1 MAIRPYTPGRMAIL
15 ATARN
20 LGKSFSSRPLFEGV
34 GFTLSEG
41 ERIGLIGPNGAGK
54 TTLLRILAG
63 VDSPDQGELALRRG
77 LRVGHLAQ
85 VPEFQPG
92 QTVREAV
99 LEPAA
104 RIADS
109 DHQWQAAAR
118 ADELISRLELSGP
131 QAGAEARVDNL
142 SGGWRKRV
150 ALAREL
156 VREPELLLLDEPTN
170 HLDVESILWLEKF
183 LAQAPFATVTVTH
196 DRLFLQRVSNR
207 ILELD
212 RRNEGGLLSVDGDY
226 ATFLERKEEL
236 MATQERQE
244 TTMRNTLRR
253 ETEWLRR
260 GAKARSTKQQARIQ
274 RAEALVETVG
284 ELSARNV
291 TGTAG
296 LDFGKAGRQPKRLI
310 EAKGIAKAYAGKSIF
325 QSIDLFLG
333 PGSRLGLIGKNG
345 CGKSTL
351 LRVLVGQESPDTGEV
366 LRADNLKVAYFEQ
379 QRESLDPNLTVID
392 TLCPGG
398 DQVDFRGTWVHVNGY
413 LSRFL
418 FRAEQGKLRVG
429 QLSGGEQ
436 SRLALARLMLRP
448 ANVLVLDEPT
458 NDLDLATLDV
468 LEDTLLNFDGA
479 VLLVSHDR
487 YFLDRTTTSL
497 LAFSDLPGGQVT
509 HLVGLSQWEAW
520 YAAELES
527 SAAAG
532 RGKPGAS
539 RAPSNAS
546 KRKLSYKD
554 QRDFDSIEAR
564 IAAAEARLA
573 GLEAEQ
579 ASPALASNASR
590 LVELIG
596 QTESA
601 RADVEALYARW
612 SELEAILAES

>member
-1 MAIRPYTPGRMAIL
+1 MVVRQIAPIL
-15 ATARN
+15 
-20 LGKSFSSRPLFEGV
+20 
-34 GFTLSEG
+34 LSAL
-41 ERIGLIGPNGAGK
+41 RRFPAVVITGPRRSGK
-54 TTLLRILAG
+54 TTLLRLL
-63 VDSPDQGELALRRG
+63 QGELAPDSGTIRTAD
-77 LRVGHLAQ
+77 HLKI
-85 VPEFQPG
+85 V
-92 QTVREAV
+92 
-99 LEPAA
+99 
-104 RIADS
+104 
-109 DHQWQAAAR
+109 
-118 ADELISRLELSGP
+118 
-131 QAGAEARVDNL
+131 
-142 SGGWRKRV
+142 
-150 ALAREL
+150 
-156 VREPELLLLDEPTN
+156 
-170 HLDVESILWLEKF
+170 
-183 LAQAPFATVTVTH
+183 
-196 DRLFLQRVSNR
+196 
-207 ILELD
+207 
-212 RRNEGGLLSVDGDY
+212 
-226 ATFLERKEEL
+226 
-236 MATQERQE
+236 
-244 TTMRNTLRR
+244 
-253 ETEWLRR
+253 
-260 GAKARSTKQQARIQ
+260 
-274 RAEALVETVG
+274 
-284 ELSARNV
+284 
-291 TGTAG
+291 
-296 LDFGKAGRQPKRLI
+296 
-310 EAKGIAKAYAGKSIF
+310 
-325 QSIDLFLG
+325 
-333 PGSRLGLIGKNG
+333 
-345 CGKSTL
+345 
-351 LRVLVGQESPDTGEV
+351 
-366 LRADNLKVAYFEQ
+366 YFEQ

-436 SRLALARLMLRP
+436 SRLAIARLMLRP
-448 ANVLVLDEPT
+448 ANILVLDEPT
-458 NDLDLATLDV
+458 NDLDLATLDD
-468 LEDTLLNFDGA
+468 LEDTLINFDGA

-554 QRDFDSIEAR
+554 QRDFDTIEAR

>member
-1 MAIRPYTPGRMAIL
+1 MAIL
-15 ATARN
+15 VTARY
-20 LGKSFSSRPLFEGV
+20 LGKSFSARPLFEGV

-63 VDSPDQGELALRRG
+63 VDLPDQGELALRRG
-77 LRVGHLAQ
+77 LRVGHVAQ
-85 VPEFQPG
+85 VPAFLPG
-92 QTVREAV
+92 QTVRDAV
-99 LEPAA
+99 LEPTLG
-104 RIADS
+104 IVDH
-109 DHQWQAAAR
+109 DHQWQAEAR
-118 ADELISRLELSGP
+118 ADELIARLELSGP
-131 QAGAEARVDNL
+131 QAGTEVPVERL

-156 VREPELLLLDEPTN
+156 LREPELLLLDEPTN
-170 HLDVESILWLEKF
+170 HLDVESILWLESF

-196 DRLFLQRVSNR
+196 DRLFLQRISNR

-212 RRNEGGLLSVDGDY
+212 PRNEGGLLSVDGDY
-226 ATFLERKEEL
+226 ATFLERKADL
-236 MATQERQE
+236 LAAQERRE

-274 RAEALVETVG
+274 RAEALTGAVE

-291 TGTAG
+291 TGTAA
-296 LDFGKAGRQPKRLI
+296 LDFGSVGRQPKRLI
-310 EAKGIAKAYAGKSIF
+310 EAKAIAKAYAGKDIF
-325 QSIDLFLG
+325 RGIDLFLG

-351 LRVLVGQESPDTGEV
+351 LRVLVGQEAPDSGEI
-366 LRADNLKVAYFEQ
+366 LRADNFKVAYFEQ

-468 LEDTLLNFDGA
+468 LEDTLINFDGA

-520 YAAELES
+520 YAAEREEITAAAERDRPASARAQS
-527 SAAAG
+527 SA
-532 RGKPGAS
+532 P
-539 RAPSNAS
+539 

-564 IAAAEARLA
+564 IAAAEARLVA
-573 GLEAEQ
+573 LETEQ
-579 ASPALASNASR
+579 ARPELASNASR
-590 LVELIG
+590 LVELIAHI
-596 QTESA
+596 ESA
-601 RADVEALYARW
+601 RAEVDALYARW
-612 SELEAILAES
+612 SELEAILAEA

>member
-1 MAIRPYTPGRMAIL
+1 MAIL

-20 LGKSFSSRPLFEGV
+20 LGKSFSARPLFEGV

-77 LRVGHLAQ
+77 LRVGHVAQ
-85 VPEFQPG
+85 VPAFQPG

-99 LEPAA
+99 LEPTLGL
-104 RIADS
+104 ADH

-118 ADELISRLELSGP
+118 ADELIARLELSGP
-131 QAGAEARVDNL
+131 QAGTDAPVERL

-170 HLDVESILWLEKF
+170 HLDVESILWLESF

-196 DRLFLQRVSNR
+196 DRLFLQRISNR

-212 RRNEGGLLSVDGDY
+212 PRNEGGLLSVDGDY
-226 ATFLERKEEL
+226 ATFLERKEDL
-236 MATQERQE
+236 LAAQERRE

-274 RAEALVETVG
+274 RAEALTGAVE

-291 TGTAG
+291 TGTAA

-310 EAKGIAKAYAGKSIF
+310 EAKGIAKSYAGKSIF
-325 QSIDLFLG
+325 QDIDLYLG

-351 LRVLVGQESPDTGEV
+351 LRVLVGQESPDKGEV
-366 LRADNLKVAYFEQ
+366 LRADNLKVAYVEQ

-418 FRAEQGKLRVG
+418 FRTEQGKLRVG

-468 LEDTLLNFDGA
+468 LEDTLINFDGA

-520 YAAELES
+520 YAAELDEIAATTERDRPM
-527 SAAAG
+527 SA
-532 RGKPGAS
+532 RS
-539 RAPSNAS
+539 QSTAPR
-546 KRKLSYKD
+546 RKLSYKD

-564 IAAAEARLA
+564 IAQAEARLA
-573 GLEAEQ
+573 ALEAEQ
-579 ASPALASNASR
+579 SSPELASNASR
-590 LVELIG
+590 LVELIA
-596 QTESA
+596 QIESA
-601 RADVEALYARW
+601 RAEVDALYARW
-612 SELEAILAES
+612 SELEAMVGEG

>member
-1 MAIRPYTPGRMAIL
+1 MIPPYTPGRMAIL

-20 LGKSFSSRPLFEGV
+20 LGKSFSARPLFEGV
-34 GFTLSEG
+34 CFTLSEG

-77 LRVGHLAQ
+77 LRVGHVAQ
-85 VPEFQPG
+85 VPEFRVG

-99 LEPAA
+99 LEPVAGFSD
-104 RIADS
+104 AD
-109 DHQWQAAAR
+109 HRWQAEAR
-118 ADELISRLELSGP
+118 ADELIARLDLSGP
-131 QAGAEARVDNL
+131 QAGVDMPTDRL

-156 VREPELLLLDEPTN
+156 VREPDLLLLDEPTN

-196 DRLFLQRVSNR
+196 DRLFLQRISNR

-212 RRNEGGLLSVDGDY
+212 KRNEGGLMSVDGDY
-226 ATFLERKEEL
+226 ATFLERKEEW
-236 MATQERQE
+236 MAAQERRE
-244 TTMRNTLRR
+244 SSLRNTLRR

-260 GAKARSTKQQARIQ
+260 GAPARSTKQQARIG
-274 RAEALVETVG
+274 RAEALVGEVE

-291 TGTAG
+291 VGTAG
-296 LDFGKAGRQPKRLI
+296 LDFGSAGRKPKRLI
-310 EAKGIAKAYAGKSIF
+310 EAKGITKAYQGKTIF
-325 QSIDLFLG
+325 EGIDLFLG

-351 LRVLVGQESPDTGEV
+351 LRVLVGQEAPDAGEV
-366 LRADNLKVAYFEQ
+366 IRADAMQVAYFEQ
-379 QRESLDPNLTVID
+379 QRESLDPAVTVID
-392 TLCPGG
+392 SLCPGG
-398 DQVDFRGTWVHVNGY
+398 DQVECRGTWVHVNGY
-413 LSRFL
+413 LARFL
-418 FRAEQGKLRVG
+418 FRPEQGKLRVG

-458 NDLDLATLDV
+458 NDLDVATLDV
-468 LEDTLLNFDGA
+468 LEETLTHFDGA

-497 LAFSDLPGGQVT
+497 LAFPERAGGQVT

-520 YAAELES
+520 YAAEREHM
-527 SAAAG
+527 AAAAE
-532 RGKPGAS
+532 REKPTLA
-539 RAPSNAS
+539 RAQAPR
-546 KRKLSYKD
+546 RKFSYKD
-554 QRDFDSIEAR
+554 QRDFDTIQTR
-564 IAAAEARLA
+564 IAEAEARLA
-573 GLEAEQ
+573 ALEAEQ
-579 ASPALASNASR
+579 ALPELASNASR

-596 QTESA
+596 QIESA
-601 RADVEALYARW
+601 KAEIDVLYARW
-612 SELEAILAES
+612 SDLDAMLAES

>member
-1 MAIRPYTPGRMAIL
+1 MAIL

-20 LGKSFSSRPLFEGV
+20 LTKSFSARPLFQGV
-34 GFTLSEG
+34 GFTLAEG

-54 TTLLRILAG
+54 STLLRILAG
-63 VDSPDQGELALRRG
+63 VDSPDSGELALRRG
-77 LRVGHLAQ
+77 LRVGHVAQ
-85 VPEFQPG
+85 VPVFRPG

-99 LEPAA
+99 LEPAEFVD
-104 RIADS
+104 AD
-109 DHQWQAAAR
+109 HRWQAEAR
-118 ADELISRLELSGP
+118 ADELIARLELSGS
-131 QAGAEARVDNL
+131 QAGADAPVERL

-156 VREPELLLLDEPTN
+156 SREPELLLLDEPTN

-183 LAQAPFATVTVTH
+183 LAQAPFATITVTH

-212 RRNEGGLLSVDGDY
+212 PRNEGGLLSVDGDY

-236 MATQERQE
+236 LAAQERQE
-244 TTMRNTLRR
+244 TTLRNTLRR

-274 RAEALVETVG
+274 RAEALVGAVE
-284 ELSARNV
+284 ELAARNV
-291 TGTAG
+291 SGTAA
-296 LDFGKAGRQPKRLI
+296 LDFGSAGRKPKRLI
-310 EAKGIAKAYAGKSIF
+310 EAKGIGKTYAGKIIF
-325 QSIDLFLG
+325 QGIDLFLG

-351 LRVLVGQESPDTGEV
+351 LRVLVGQEAPDTGEV
-366 LRADNLKVAYFEQ
+366 IRADNFQVAYFEQ
-379 QRESLDPNLTVID
+379 QRESLDPNVTVID

-468 LEDTLLNFDGA
+468 LEETLINFDGA

-497 LAFSDLPGGQVT
+497 LAFSDLPGAEVT
-509 HLVGLSQWEAW
+509 HLVGLAQWEAW
-520 YAAELES
+520 YEAEREEIVAAAEREKPATARTQA
-527 SAAAG
+527 SAP
-532 RGKPGAS
+532 R
-539 RAPSNAS
+539 
-546 KRKLSYKD
+546 RKLSYKD
-554 QRDFDSIEAR
+554 QRDFDTIEAR
-564 IAAAEARLA
+564 IAEAEARLA
-573 GLEAEQ
+573 ALESEQ
-579 ASPALASNASR
+579 ASPELASNASR
-590 LVELIG
+590 LVELIA
-596 QTESA
+596 QIESA
-601 RADVEALYARW
+601 QAEVDALYARW
-612 SELEAILAES
+612 SELEAMVAEG